1 MKSMW
6 WKFLCIVL
14 LFWSVT
20 AGFLVPLK
28 DGVVGVSP
36 NNFKTG
42 ETVELKVEGYNTQ
55 WKNNSELKAWLHID
69 SAFKVAN
76 GGKFIDTFIA
86 YPIASIKTEVVS
98 ENLANFTFV
107 VPKYLP
113 TNSKIEQASLFVKNG
128 EKGNSIRPSA
138 VTISQDSINISEGK
152 LAWSSQII
160 NTNKWRFAFPY
171 RNILYETVRNTFFH
185 VPMWFVMF
193 TLFGCGI
200 VYSIR
205 FLRTRNNI
213 WDIKAQ
219 SYTLLGVVFGFLG
232 LFTGAF
238 WANYTWGEP
247 FPMDIKIITTYVALA
262 IYLAYFVLRV
272 SFTDAEQRARISAV
286 YSIFAFASLV
296 PLLYIVPKLAPDSL
310 HPGNGSS
317 PAFGSQDLDNTLRM
331 VFYPASIGWILLGIW
346 IATLL
351 VRVNI
356 IKNKLANSAL

>member
-14 LFWSVT
+14 LLWSVT

-36 NNFKTG
+36 SNFKTG

-69 SAFKVAN
+69 SAFKVTN

-138 VTISQDSINISEGK
+138 VTISQDSINVSEGK
-152 LAWSSQII
+152 LAWSSQIL
-160 NTNKWRFAFPY
+160 
-171 RNILYETVRNTFFH
+171 ILTSGGLLFRTEIFCTKRCAILFF
-185 VPMWFVMF
+185 MYQ
-193 TLFGCGI
+193 CGL
-200 VYSIR
+200 SCSR
-205 FLRTRNNI
+205 FL
-213 WDIKAQ
+213 
-219 SYTLLGVVFGFLG
+219 VVG
-232 LFTGAF
+232 LFT
-238 WANYTWGEP
+238 
-247 FPMDIKIITTYVALA
+247 V
-262 IYLAYFVLRV
+262 FV
-272 SFTDAEQRARISAV
+272 F
-286 YSIFAFASLV
+286 
-296 PLLYIVPKLAPDSL
+296 
-310 HPGNGSS
+310 
-317 PAFGSQDLDNTLRM
+317 
-331 VFYPASIGWILLGIW
+331 
-346 IATLL
+346 
-351 VRVNI
+351 
-356 IKNKLANSAL
+356 